1 MLTDMP
7 LTINEEAEL
16 TGSEDSPPSLQV
28 MRDTQPTF
36 VGSVRVSESDISR
49 SEMKWDAKIELRHRK
64 WAKEAEQASI
74 LFEKIGKKKRT
85 RHRVLGSFST
95 VVPILSAAV
104 VKLPLDEFHASIL
117 VTLCFAFSGICSAL
131 YAFLNY
137 QAQMQLFFEYASKY
151 QAYAVHIMSILDKP
165 RKFRKPADQSQ
176 TECELIMAHLNETA
190 PTP

>member
-1 MLTDMP
+1 M
-7 LTINEEAEL
+7 IIKEETSEEL
-16 TGSEDSPPSLQV
+16 ECLHTSEDSPPTSLQN
-28 MRDTQPTF
+28 MRDSQPTF
-36 VGSVRVSESDISR
+36 IGGVRISDCDISR
-49 SEMKWDAKIELRHRK
+49 TEMKWDAKLELRHKK
-64 WAKEAEQASI
+64 WATKAEEASI
-74 LFEKIGKKKRT
+74 VFEKVGKEKRT
-85 RHRVLGSFST
+85 RHRLLGSLST

-104 VKLPLDEFHASIL
+104 VKLPLDEFYASIL

-151 QAYAVHIMSILDKP
+151 QAYADHIMTILDKP

-176 TECELIMAHLNETA
+176 TECELMMAHLNETA